1 MPLSSKAGQ
10 TQSKLDILEN
20 SKATITVKEQSG
32 GRAEAEAHM
41 LLFNAGHFLFPEN
54 TYSFTPL
61 KLLRFNKAGNI
72 NVMLFVHDAVPLY
85 FEITWAN
92 HRAPGWSQRANLYT

>member
-10 TQSKLDILEN
+10 TQPKRDILEN

-32 GRAEAEAHM
+32 GGGAEAEAHM
-41 LLFNAGHFLFPEN
+41 LLLNASHFLFPEN
-54 TYSFTPL
+54 TNNFTPL

-72 NVMLFVHDAVPLY
+72 NAMLFVRDAVPLY
-85 FEITWAN
+85 FEIT
-92 HRAPGWSQRANLYT
+92 